1 MIQDIGK
8 SKAYSLPFHSMRL
21 QVILVVKVYD
31 QLIIKL
37 FPNINSQRFIYIYIY
52 MINVSQLQK
61 IIAKS

>member
-8 SKAYSLPFHSMRL
+8 SKAYRLPFHSMRL

-37 FPNINSQRFIYIYIY
+37 FPNINSQRLIYIY

>member
-1 MIQDIGK
+1 MIQDIEK
-8 SKAYSLPFHSMRL
+8 SKAYRLPFHSMRL

-37 FPNINSQRFIYIYIY
+37 FPNINSQRLIYIY